1 MNIGDIVLCKNKKKG
16 VIIDINQEEQWV
28 TVIFLKPGLYK
39 PETFSIVDV
48 EVIDANS
55 NRRQIRL

>member
-1 MNIGDIVLCKNKKKG
+1 MNIGDIVLCKKKNKG
-16 VIIDINQEEQWV
+16 VLIDINQEEQWV

-55 NRRQIRL
+55 NRSQIRL